1 MKKTDLNHLSPA
13 VQKALHADFVFL
25 VWPDKVQH
33 FPARQWMTSDYQQ
46 MLTEKLTGE
55 PRFFLWENY
64 LVATGENDLLVLMPK
79 YHQINDLV
87 ETPAPLF

>member
-1 MKKTDLNHLSPA
+1 MKTTDLIHLSPA

-33 FPARQWMTSDYQQ
+33 FPARQWSSSDYQQ
-46 MLTEKLTGE
+46 MLAEKLTGE
-55 PRFFLWENY
+55 VRFFLLENY
-64 LVATGENDLLVLMPK
+64 LVATGDKELLILMPK

-87 ETPAPLF
+87 ETPTPLL

>member
-33 FPARQWMTSDYQQ
+33 FPARQWTTSDYQ
-46 MLTEKLTGE
+46 
-55 PRFFLWENY
+55 
-64 LVATGENDLLVLMPK
+64 
-79 YHQINDLV
+79 
-87 ETPAPLF
+87 